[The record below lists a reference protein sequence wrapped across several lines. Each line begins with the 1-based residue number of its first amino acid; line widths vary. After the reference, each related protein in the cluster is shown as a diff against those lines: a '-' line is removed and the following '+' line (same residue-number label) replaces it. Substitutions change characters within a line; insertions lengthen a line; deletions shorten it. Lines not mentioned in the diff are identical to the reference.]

1 VHGDLLISRP
11 HAGGFLNISTDTGGF
26 LNIST
31 DTGGFLDETF
41 VRKSGVQIQFN
52 FMYQDSFR
60 HKYALQINL
69 QKTYDHKES
78 TNHEKSCSNVS

>member
-11 HAGGFLNISTDTGGF
+11 HAGGF